1 MLEVQHLNAGAARR
15 LRLVLEARDGFD
27 LLGRLVAAHGARL
40 LAYCVMH
47 THLHLVVEGPLA
59 EIVPLTNDALWG
71 YTQSFNRRHGLS
83 GPLLRGPVTAIAKH
97 DAFELMR
104 TIDYVHDN
112 PTTCDPPIVERA
124 VHFEWSS
131 ARAFAGLSLAAFP
144 NVARA
149 RALLGR
155 ERVRIWRPE
164 LADLD
169 PVRVPSV
176 QPHHILVAAAQTY
189 GVDPSEMLSRSRA
202 AAVMAARATFVRVG
216 RLEAYDDGQ
225 LAPDLGRSRQRIW
238 QIGALAV
245 DERATRIAR
254 TLLRHGPFLERV
266 KRWSRQRPS
275 SDLLSSKAKD
285 PTRPGSPPSLASWQS
300 EGS

>member
-1 MLEVQHLNAGAARR
+1 MFEVHHLNAGAARR

-27 LLGRLVAAHGARL
+27 LLVRLVATLGARL

-59 EIVPLTNDALWG
+59 EILPLTNDALWG

-112 PTTCDPPIVERA
+112 PTACDPPIVERA

-131 ARAFAGLSLAAFP
+131 ARAFAGLSLAPFP

-155 ERVRIWRPE
+155 ERVRLRRPE

-169 PVRVPSV
+169 AVAVPSV
-176 QPHHILVAAAQTY
+176 HPRQILIAAAQTF
-189 GVDPSEMLSRSRA
+189 GVDPAEVVSSSRA
-202 AAVMAARATFVRVG
+202 RGAIAARQGFVRIG
-216 RLEAYDDGQ
+216 RLESYTDAQ
-225 LAPDLGRSRQRIW
+225 LAPFLRRTRQRIT
-238 QIGALAV
+238 QIASRPIDDAAL
-245 DERATRIAR
+245 RIAR
-254 TLLRHGPFLERV
+254 TLLRHAAFRRRID
-266 KRWSRQRPS
+266 RWVTACPSEMSRS
-275 SDLLSSKAKD
+275 ADLPA
-285 PTRPGSPPSLASWQS
+285 RQI
-300 EGS
+300 